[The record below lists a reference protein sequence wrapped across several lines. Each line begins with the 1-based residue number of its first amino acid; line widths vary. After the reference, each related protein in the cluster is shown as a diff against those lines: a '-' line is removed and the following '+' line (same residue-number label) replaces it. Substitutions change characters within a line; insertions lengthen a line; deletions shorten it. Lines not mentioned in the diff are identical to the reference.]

1 MFFLLNHLEIMLD
14 INKTHTGTLNGN
26 TESLNEH
33 FDKFEIYQNLFSP
46 SEPVYHYETSKLF
59 L

>member
-1 MFFLLNHLEIMLD
+1 MLD

-46 SEPVYHYETSKLF
+46 SEPVYHYKTSKLF